1 MLHLVLYLRKK
12 QFMKNTKYLFL
23 GLLLASAF
31 TFTSCDD
38 DDPIITPEQELIT
51 TVNYTLTSSAGDA
64 TVFSF
69 SDVDGD
75 GGNAAVITGGAL
87 SANEIYTGSLELL
100 DASKNPSKNI
110 TEEIA
115 EEDEEH
121 QFFFSSNISGV
132 SFAYGDED
140 PNGNPIGLSNTL
152 TTGDTGSGSI
162 TVILRHE
169 PNKTAD
175 GVSGGDISNA
185 GGETDIEI
193 NFPVEVQ

>member
-1 MLHLVLYLRKK
+1 
-12 QFMKNTKYLFL
+12 MKITKYLFV
-23 GLLLASAF
+23 GLLLATTF
-31 TFTSCDD
+31 TFTSCND

-51 TVNYTLTSSAGDA
+51 TVNYTLTSSAGDI

-69 SDVDGD
+69 SDNDGD
-75 GGNAAVITGGAL
+75 GGNAAVITGGTL
-87 SANEIYTGSLELL
+87 SANETYTGSLELL
-100 DASKNPSKNI
+100 DESKDPSEDI

-132 SFAYGDED
+132 SFAYGDQD

-152 TTGDTGSGSI
+152 TTGGAGSGTI

-185 GGETDIEI
+185 GGETDIEVS
-193 NFPVEVQ
+193 FPVEVQ